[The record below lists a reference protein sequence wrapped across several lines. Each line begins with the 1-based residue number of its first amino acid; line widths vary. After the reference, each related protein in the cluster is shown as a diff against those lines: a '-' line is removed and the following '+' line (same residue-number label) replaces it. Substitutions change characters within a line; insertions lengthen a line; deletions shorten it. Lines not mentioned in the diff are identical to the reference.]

1 VAFHLSALKIAKK
14 GGSMNGAESLVET
27 LAASGI
33 DVCFA
38 NPGTSEMHFVAA
50 LGKSPIRPVLTLFEG
65 VATGAADGYG
75 RMTGRPAST
84 LLHLGPGF
92 ANGIANL
99 HNARRAATPIV
110 NIVGDH
116 ASWHNR
122 YDAPLMSDI
131 MGICRPVSHW
141 LHSTPNARTAAID
154 AARAVAAARAVPGQ
168 IATLILPADSAWD
181 EAERARAPLPVA
193 APAQVSDAAVDRA
206 ARALRNGKRTMLL
219 LRGAVLLREGVRA
232 AGRIATKSGARV
244 AHDFLPARVTRGAGL
259 PPVERLPYFAEDIV
273 ESLKGLEQLIL
284 VGASPPVTFF
294 AYPDK
299 PSWVTPEG
307 CEIITLSHP
316 YEDGVAA
323 LNAVADAIGAP
334 REGATVKLERPD
346 MPRGELT
353 AVTLGQIIARLL
365 PENAILSEEAA
376 TTGAGLT
383 KFLPGSAP
391 HDILYL
397 TGGSIGQALPVA
409 TGAAVAAPDR
419 KVVTVSGDGGAMYT
433 LQALW
438 TQAREK
444 LDVVTVICANRS
456 YAILGI
462 ELTRV
467 GAGNAGPKALSML
480 DIGHP
485 DLDWTALA
493 RGMGVEA
500 ERARDCAQFAR
511 AFEDAMKSKGPRLI
525 EAVL

>member
-1 VAFHLSALKIAKK
+1 
-14 GGSMNGAESLVET
+14 MNGADSLVET
-27 LAASGI
+27 LAAGGI
-33 DVCFA
+33 EVCFA

-50 LGKSPIRPVLTLFEG
+50 LDKSPIRPVLCLFEG
-65 VATGAADGYG
+65 VVTGAADGYG
-75 RMTGRPAST
+75 RMAGKPAST

-131 MGICRPVSHW
+131 QGICRPVSHW
-141 LHSTPNARTAAID
+141 LRSTPSAKTAAAD
-154 AARAVAAARAVPGQ
+154 AALAVAAARAIPGQ

-181 EAERARAPLPVA
+181 EGEGPSAPLPLAMPMSV
-193 APAQVSDAAVDRA
+193 PDVAVDRV

-219 LRGAVLLREGVRA
+219 LRGPALLRDGVQL
-232 AGRIATKSGARV
+232 AGRIAAKSGARV
-244 AHDFLPARVTRGAGL
+244 AQDFFVSRIARGAGL
-259 PPVERLPYFAEDIV
+259 SPVERIPYFAEDIV

-299 PSWVTPEG
+299 PSWVTPDG

-316 YEDGVAA
+316 HEDGVAA
-323 LNAVADAIGAP
+323 LQAVADAIAAPKHGAVASQARLP
-334 REGATVKLERPD
+334 LPQ
-346 MPRGELT
+346 GELT
-353 AVTLGQIIARLL
+353 SQALGQIVAQLL
-365 PENAILSEEAA
+365 PDDAIISEEAA
-376 TTGAGLT
+376 TTGGGLT

-409 TGAAVAAPDR
+409 TGAAIAAPGR

-433 LQALW
+433 LQSLW

-456 YAILGI
+456 YAILNI

-467 GAGNAGPKALSML
+467 GANNAGPKALSML
-480 DIGHP
+480 DIGNP
-485 DLDWTALA
+485 TLDWVALA

-500 ERARDCAQFAR
+500 ERARDCTEFAR
-511 AFEDAMKSKGPRLI
+511 AFEDAMKHKGPRLI

>member
-1 VAFHLSALKIAKK
+1 
-14 GGSMNGAESLVET
+14 MNGAESLVQT
-27 LAASGI
+27 LTASGI
-33 DVCFA
+33 EACFA

-50 LGKSPIRPVLTLFEG
+50 LDRSPIRSVLCLFEG
-65 VATGAADGYG
+65 VVTGAADGYG
-75 RMTGRPAST
+75 RMTGRPAIS

-131 MGICRPVSHW
+131 QGICRPVSHW
-141 LHSTPNARTAAID
+141 LRSTASAKTAASD
-154 AARAVAAARAVPGQ
+154 GAQAVAAARAAPGQ

-181 EAERARAPLPVA
+181 EAEGPSPALPVA
-193 APAQVSDAAVDRA
+193 GPAPVSDAALERVV
-206 ARALRNGKRTMLL
+206 RALKNGKRTMLL
-219 LRGAVLLREGVRA
+219 LRGTVLLRDGVQA
-232 AGRIATKSGARV
+232 AGRVAVKSGARV
-244 AHDFLPARVTRGAGL
+244 AHDFFAARVARGAGL
-259 PPVERLPYFAEDIV
+259 SLVERIPYFAEDIV
-273 ESLKGLEQLIL
+273 ESLNGLEQLIL
-284 VGASPPVTFF
+284 VGASAPVSFF

-307 CEIITLSHP
+307 CQIITLSHP
-316 YEDGVAA
+316 HEDGVAA

-334 REGATVKLERPD
+334 KDGIKAKLERPEL
-346 MPRGELT
+346 PQGELT
-353 AVTLGQIIARLL
+353 SLALGQIVARLL
-365 PENAILSEEAA
+365 PENAIISEEAA
-376 TTGAGLT
+376 TTGRGLT
-383 KFLPGSAP
+383 KFLPASAP
-391 HDILYL
+391 HDILYI
-397 TGGSIGQALPVA
+397 TGGAIGQALPVG
-409 TGAAVAAPDR
+409 TGAAIAAPAR
-419 KVVTVSGDGGAMYT
+419 KVVTISGDGGAMYT

-456 YAILGI
+456 YAILNI

-467 GAGNAGPKALSML
+467 GAGDAGPKALSMI

-485 DLDWTALA
+485 ELDWVALA

-500 ERARDCAQFAR
+500 ERAHDCAQFAS
-511 AFEDAMKSKGPRLI
+511 AFDDAMKHKGPRLI

>member
-1 VAFHLSALKIAKK
+1 
-14 GGSMNGAESLVET
+14 MNGADSVVQT
-27 LAASGI
+27 LAGGGI
-33 DVCFA
+33 DICFA

-50 LGKSPIRPVLTLFEG
+50 LDKSPIRPVLCLFEG
-65 VATGAADGYG
+65 VVTGAADGYG
-75 RMTGRPAST
+75 RMAAKPAST

-99 HNARRAATPIV
+99 HNARRAATPVV

-131 MGICRPVSHW
+131 QGICRPVSHW
-141 LHSTPNARTAAID
+141 LRSTASAKVAASD
-154 AARAVAAARAVPGQ
+154 AAHAVAAARAAPGQ

-181 EAERARAPLPVA
+181 AAEDSCAPLPVA
-193 APAQVSDAAVDRA
+193 GPTPVSDAAIDRV

-219 LRGAVLLREGVRA
+219 MRGAVLLRDGVQL
-232 AGRIATKSGARV
+232 AGRIAAKSGARV
-244 AHDFLPARVTRGAGL
+244 AQDFFTPRIVRGAGL
-259 PPVERLPYFAEDIV
+259 SPIERIPYFAEDIV
-273 ESLKGLEQLIL
+273 ESLQGLEQLIL
-284 VGASPPVTFF
+284 VGAPPPVTFF

-316 YEDGVAA
+316 HEDGVAGLQA
-323 LNAVADAIGAP
+323 VAAAIDAPKEGAVARLDRSPLPQGELNA
-334 REGATVKLERPD
+334 
-346 MPRGELT
+346 MS
-353 AVTLGQIIARLL
+353 LGQIVARLL
-365 PENAILSEEAA
+365 PEGAIISEEAA
-376 TTGAGLT
+376 TTGIGLT

-391 HDILYL
+391 HDMLYL
-397 TGGSIGQALPVA
+397 MGGAIGQALPLA
-409 TGAAVAAPDR
+409 TGAAIAAPHR
-419 KVVTVSGDGGAMYT
+419 KVVTISGDGGAMYT
-433 LQALW
+433 LQSLW

-456 YAILGI
+456 YAILNI

-480 DIGHP
+480 DIGNP
-485 DLDWTALA
+485 ALDWVALA

-500 ERARDCAQFAR
+500 ERAHDCAEFTR
-511 AFEDAMKSKGPRLI
+511 AFEDAMKHKGPRLI